1 MADQPG
7 GGRPGGGGDEGAGGD
22 ARAPFDETVQIRMA
36 PLAAKAARRP
46 RTRADT
52 GTGTA
57 AATRTRRPFTPFAPF
72 VIPKSPTPRAVL
84 SRALSVPLV
93 VALVL
98 VLPLAV
104 AGRSQPDVR
113 DAVFWLQLATTC
125 YAGARLSAMV
135 LTTRRRLIQGTVWLF
150 CYVAMGVA
158 PLAQIVLEQTPTP
171 TVGTR
176 GDFTQAVALV
186 LVGFVAFDVGALLS
200 RHASE
205 ARLNRRPRP
214 VASINKRRLYVLVF
228 VAYACSGLFIASLGG
243 PAPFFGSREAIS
255 DELGGGA
262 SDSQV
267 GSAFVRGFGTVPA
280 LLALLMLT
288 RWMVMSRR
296 ARRQPGVVLPW
307 AGLVL
312 VNVIVNNPISNPRYW
327 FLTVAFAL
335 LFTAFPRSSVVYRSA
350 LAGGVALAVLL
361 FPFAD
366 KFRYDE
372 SGRKETRS
380 QSVLDPLVMKDYDQT
395 VMFANTIS
403 YVDSGVG
410 HTYGKQMASSAF
422 FFVPRS
428 VWDGKQLDSGVKVG
442 TWMGM
447 TNVNLSSPLWTE
459 LWLDFGPLG
468 VAGGLLLVGYAA
480 ARTDR
485 RFAESGHVSRDP
497 GNVLATVVPLIAGYS
512 FILLRGPLLQA
523 TGRIGIAVVCL
534 ALVATFR
541 PDERRRLR

>member
-1 MADQPG
+1 
-7 GGRPGGGGDEGAGGD
+7 AG
-22 ARAPFDETVQIRMA
+22 
-36 PLAAKAARRP
+36 P
-46 RTRADT
+46 RI
-52 GTGTA
+52 
-57 AATRTRRPFTPFAPF
+57 RRPFTPF
-72 VIPKSPTPRAVL
+72 VIPKSPAPRAVL
-84 SRALSVPLV
+84 SRALAVPLV
-93 VALVL
+93 VALVF
-98 VLPLAV
+98 VLPLAI

-125 YAGARLSAMV
+125 YAGARLSAMI

-158 PLAQIVLEQTPTP
+158 PLAQIVLDQTPTP
-171 TVGTR
+171 VVGTR
-176 GDFTQAVALV
+176 GDFTMAVALV
-186 LVGFVAFDVGALLS
+186 LAGFVAFDVGALLS

-205 ARLNRRPRP
+205 ARLSRPRP
-214 VASINKRRLYVLVF
+214 VASVNKRRLYLLVIL
-228 VAYACSGLFIASLGG
+228 AYAGSALLIVSFGG
-243 PAPFFGSREAIS
+243 PAPFFGSRQAIS
-255 DELGGGA
+255 DELTGGGTA
-262 SDSQV
+262 DSQV
-267 GSAFVRGFGTVPA
+267 GSAFLRGFGTVPA

-288 RWMVMSRR
+288 RWLVMSRR
-296 ARRQPGVVLPW
+296 ARRQPSVVLPW

-312 VNVIVNNPISNPRYW
+312 INAIVNNPISNPRYW

-335 LFTAFPRSSVVYRSA
+335 LFTAFPRSPVVYRAA
-350 LAGGVALAVLL
+350 LAGGVAAAVLL

-372 SGRKETRS
+372 AGRKQTQS
-380 QSVLDPLVMKDYDQT
+380 GSVLEPLVMKDYDQT

-403 YVDSGVG
+403 YVDSGTG
-410 HTYGKQMASSAF
+410 HTYGKQLASSAF

-428 VWDGKQLDSGVKVG
+428 VWEDKQLDSGVKVG

-468 VAGGLLLVGYAA
+468 MAGGLLLVGYAA

-485 RFAESGHVSRDP
+485 RFAESGHMSRDP
-497 GNVLATVVPLIAGYS
+497 GNVMATVVPLIAGYS

-523 TGRIGIAVVCL
+523 TGRIGIAVLCL
-534 ALVATFR
+534 ALVTTFR
-541 PDERRRLR
+541 PEEHKRLH